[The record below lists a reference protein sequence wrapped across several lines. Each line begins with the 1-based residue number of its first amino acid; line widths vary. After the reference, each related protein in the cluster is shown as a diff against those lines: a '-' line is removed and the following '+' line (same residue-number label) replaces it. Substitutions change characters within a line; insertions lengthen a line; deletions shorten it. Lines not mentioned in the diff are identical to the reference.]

1 MQIPFLELCA
11 WPCINRFL
19 LLMSGPLNSEIQVL
33 FYFLKFQQV
42 GKQQSEKVLL
52 AQDYSEIE

>member
-11 WPCINRFL
+11 WPCTYRFIL
-19 LLMSGPLNSEIQVL
+19 VMSGPLNSEIQVL

>member
-1 MQIPFLELCA
+1 
-11 WPCINRFL
+11 
-19 LLMSGPLNSEIQVL
+19 MSGPLNSEIQVL